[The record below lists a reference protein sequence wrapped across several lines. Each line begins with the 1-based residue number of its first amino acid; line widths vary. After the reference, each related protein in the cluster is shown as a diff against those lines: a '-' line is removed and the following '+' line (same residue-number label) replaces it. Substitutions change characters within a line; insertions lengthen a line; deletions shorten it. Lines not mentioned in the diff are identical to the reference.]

1 LDNDGRLDIFV
12 ACGGVEM
19 NESQVNRVLQNA
31 GGKFVDV
38 SSGVGEDFQVARVHR
53 GAAFADFDND
63 GRIDIAVTSIN
74 NPVELWMNRSPT
86 QHWLQL
92 KLEGTRSNG
101 SGIGAKIVCR
111 GSQHVQTCMVSSSV
125 GYGCSSDS
133 RVHFGL
139 GEERTVSLD
148 IHWPSGTV
156 QQMRGGKC
164 DQRLSIQEPSPK
176 S

>member
-19 NESQVNRVLQNA
+19 NEPQVNRVLQNA

-38 SSGVGEDFQVARVHR
+38 SSGAGQDFQVARVHR

-74 NPVELWMNRSPT
+74 GPVELWMNRSPM

-92 KLEGTRSNG
+92 KLEGTRSNATG
-101 SGIGAKIVCR
+101 LGAKIVCR
-111 GSQHVQTCMVSSSV
+111 GSQHTQTCMVSSSV

-139 GEERTVSLD
+139 GEERNVSLE
-148 IHWPSGTV
+148 IHWPAGTV
-156 QQMRGGKC
+156 QQIRDVRC
-164 DQRLSIQEPSPK
+164 DQRLSIREPSPK
-176 S
+176 P